1 MPGWLETSG
10 VVGEWVELGKGDLA
24 AIPADKFGA
33 AATTLI
39 GVFDL
44 ISGMGMAK
52 GDMDK
57 NANTVKAAAEANS
70 GKTLQELIDAECA
83 GKTPKEIKKIAG
95 DGKTTTC
102 ALLWLVRALYFILKL
117 LEPLVSQPDL
127 KLGECV
133 GKGYEVSLKPHH
145 GMMIKGTFS
154 VALKAAPKRETF
166 IAQLAESQEEAFKQI
181 NEVTPVVS
189 KMLESLNSKLIATD
203 ADSLTAYK

>member
-1 MPGWLETSG
+1 MCQET
-10 VVGEWVELGKGDLA
+10 
-24 AIPADKFGA
+24 
-33 AATTLI
+33 
-39 GVFDL
+39 
-44 ISGMGMAK
+44 
-52 GDMDK
+52 
-57 NANTVKAAAEANS
+57 
-70 GKTLQELIDAECA
+70 
-83 GKTPKEIKKIAG
+83 
-95 DGKTTTC
+95 
-102 ALLWLVRALYFILKL
+102 YFILKL

>member
-70 GKTLQELIDAECA
+70 GKTLQELVDAPLDFI
-83 GKTPKEIKKIAG
+83 GLIK
-95 DGKTTTC
+95 D
-102 ALLWLVRALYFILKL
+102 LLH
-117 LEPLVSQPDL
+117 SHDL
-127 KLGECV
+127 RDVEL
-133 GKGYEVSLKPHH
+133 
-145 GMMIKGTFS
+145 
-154 VALKAAPKRETF
+154 
-166 IAQLAESQEEAFKQI
+166 
-181 NEVTPVVS
+181 
-189 KMLESLNSKLIATD
+189 
-203 ADSLTAYK
+203 